1 MIVDI
6 LHFTNVLVLVHMSK
20 RLFPSLTDK
29 RVKSTRSFKRN
40 MWTGIVLVLS
50 LGSCLVTS
58 LVNAAIYDRKGQ
70 KIPDREVNSDRVNW
84 QMLSV
89 AASRKYNGVGSVDVD
104 YGVCTGFLIAT
115 EEQHPKS
122 PAYVVTNG
130 HCQGSASKLPSPKD
144 ILVNRPT
151 KTNFIVNYFHDFKA
165 DRLTIPVKRMVYGTM
180 KNNDIA
186 ILELTK
192 TQQELAKAG
201 ITSLKISRQPASLG
215 EPAIVVGIPS
225 QGMKDT
231 LSFLHA
237 TTCQVGETVQI
248 KEDMYVWNRS
258 IRHHC
263 SIVGGMSGSPMISLK
278 TRRVVGIINTGVNDS
293 AAKQPPC
300 SLNRP
305 CEIRKN
311 GRIETLAHENYG
323 QLVHQIPTCFNRYG
337 VFDLRT
343 PGCNLEKP

>member
-1 MIVDI
+1 
-6 LHFTNVLVLVHMSK
+6 VL
-20 RLFPSLTDK
+20 
-29 RVKSTRSFKRN
+29 
-40 MWTGIVLVLS
+40 GLS
-50 LGSCLVTS
+50 LGSCLVAS
-58 LVNAAIYDRKGQ
+58 HVSAAIYDRKGH

-89 AASRKYNGVGSVDVD
+89 AASRKYNGIGSVDVD
-104 YGVCTGFLIAT
+104 YGVCTGFSIAT
-115 EEQHPKS
+115 EGQHPNA

-130 HCQGSASKLPSPKD
+130 HCQGTASKLPSPKD
-144 ILVNRPT
+144 ILVDRPT

-165 DRLTIPVKRMVYGTM
+165 TRLTIPVRRMVYGTM

-192 TQQELAKAG
+192 TQQDLAKAG
-201 ITSLKISRQPASLG
+201 IIPLRIASQPASLG
-215 EPAIVVGIPS
+215 EPVIVVGIPS
-225 QGMKDT
+225 QGMKDSR
-231 LSFLHA
+231 SFLHA
-237 TTCQVGETVQI
+237 TTCQTGETVQL
-248 KEDMYVWNRS
+248 KEDVYNWNRS

-278 TRRVVGIINTGVNDS
+278 TRRVVGIINTGVNDN
-293 AAKQPPC
+293 AAKQPQC

-323 QLVHQIPTCFNRYG
+323 QLVHQIPTCFDRQG

>member
-1 MIVDI
+1 
-6 LHFTNVLVLVHMSK
+6 MSQ
-20 RLFPSLTDK
+20 RLFASFNDQP
-29 RVKSTRSFKRN
+29 VKSARIFGRN
-40 MWTGIVLVLS
+40 MWTGIVLGLS
-50 LGSCLVTS
+50 LGSCLVAS
-58 LVNAAIYDRKGQ
+58 HVSAAIYDRKGH

-115 EEQHPKS
+115 ERPHPKS

-130 HCQGSASKLPSPKD
+130 HCQGSASKLPNPKD
-144 ILVNRPT
+144 ILVDRPT

-192 TQQELAKAG
+192 TQQDLTKAG
-201 ITSLKISRQPASLG
+201 IIPLRIASQPASVG
-215 EPAIVVGIPS
+215 ESAIVVGIPS
-225 QGMKDT
+225 QGMKDS

-237 TTCQVGETVQI
+237 TTCQVGETVQL
-248 KEDMYVWNRS
+248 KEDVYNWNRS

-278 TRRVVGIINTGVNDS
+278 TRRVVGIINTGVNDN
-293 AAKQPPC
+293 AAKQPQC

-323 QLVHQIPTCFNRYG
+323 QLVHQIPTCFDRQG

-343 PGCNLEKP
+343 SGCNLEKP

>member
-1 MIVDI
+1 
-6 LHFTNVLVLVHMSK
+6 MSK
-20 RLFPSLTDK
+20 RLFSSLADK
-29 RVKSTRSFKRN
+29 PGKSARSFGRN
-40 MWTGIVLVLS
+40 MWMGIVLVLS
-50 LGSCLVTS
+50 LGSCLVDS
-58 LVNAAIYDRKGQ
+58 RVNAAIYDRKGQ

-89 AASRKYNGVGSVDVD
+89 AASRKYNGIGSIDVD

-115 EEQHPKS
+115 EGEHPKS

-130 HCQGSASKLPSPKD
+130 HCQGTASKLPSPKD

-165 DRLTIPVKRMVYGTM
+165 ARLTIPVKRMVYGTM

-192 TQQELAKAG
+192 TQQDLAKAG
-201 ITSLKISRQPASLG
+201 IIPLKISSQPASLG
-215 EPAIVVGIPS
+215 EPVIVVGIPS
-225 QGMKDT
+225 QGMRDS

-237 TTCQVGETVQI
+237 TTCRTGETVQLR
-248 KEDMYVWNRS
+248 EDAYNWNRS
-258 IRHHC
+258 IRHRC
-263 SIVGGMSGSPMISLK
+263 SIVGGMSGAPMISIK
-278 TRRVVGIINTGVNDS
+278 TRRVVGIINTGVNDN
-293 AAKQPPC
+293 AANQPPC

-323 QLVHQIPTCFNRYG
+323 QLVHQIPTCFDRQG